1 MPALVKKNR
10 NGKIYYYVVENSRV
24 DGKLTTE
31 TIEAVNAYYGKD
43 KITLSEAKDRLAFY
57 RVSGRKKRMK
67 IYTFSELAAAAR
79 AHYEYQAKV
88 GEISPK
94 SHDAFGFHI
103 MRAEKLFGKIQAKDI
118 TTLHLERLK
127 NEILGDKMT
136 RNTLRLNFV
145 AVRNTF
151 KFGVISGIVSGM
163 PMFPKLAGVVHK
175 EPEVCTRDEITAA
188 ISRANHNQRYYVL
201 LLILT
206 GMRPREFMLLP
217 WSRVDFKNNTVDY
230 VGYAKNKRG
239 RKVRYPEAAMNVFRE
254 WRDLNPRAELVCP
267 YTRSDS
273 ANHEIQK
280 LGYVYVEDAE
290 TGKSVRTFEF
300 RIIPKMLRSTFISW
314 MLMAGVDVLTVAN
327 MCGTSVGVIQKH
339 YAKFIPNVYE
349 AAMAKHPLLQV
360 GVMPETTE
368 NFPTFSE
375 TIETKK
381 PNLSTKIR

>member
-67 IYTFSELAAAAR
+67 IYTFSELAAA
-79 AHYEYQAKV
+79 
-88 GEISPK
+88 
-94 SHDAFGFHI
+94 
-103 MRAEKLFGKIQAKDI
+103 
-118 TTLHLERLK
+118 
-127 NEILGDKMT
+127 
-136 RNTLRLNFV
+136 
-145 AVRNTF
+145 
-151 KFGVISGIVSGM
+151 
-163 PMFPKLAGVVHK
+163 
-175 EPEVCTRDEITAA
+175 
-188 ISRANHNQRYYVL
+188 ISRANHNQSYYVL

-375 TIETKK
+375 TIESIETKK